1 MSALG
6 NSIAGIVWPWIGLE
20 RTGDPAAA
28 GLVAAAVAVP
38 SVIFAFLGGYL
49 IDTVGRKP
57 MSVISDIISGAS
69 VAGVVLID
77 QTLGLTI
84 AWFIAL
90 GIIGG
95 VGDIPGMA
103 ARSALVGDVA
113 QSSNKTVDYIA
124 GLNQAI
130 LGVAF
135 LVGPAVAGVLLAA
148 LESSL
153 VLIITAAC
161 SFLAALL
168 TTFLRLAKR
177 ELTEEEKRAAAAD
190 NALNLQALKSWGQVI
205 SPAPIRMLA
214 ILTFVGVAL
223 VGPFLGVLMPAHF
236 QKAEQPFLLGLAF
249 SFYAIGMM
257 ISGAGIAKVGTSRR
271 RLVWAVAIGV
281 EAIGF
286 AMMAALGV
294 SWLVVIGCGI
304 AGLAG
309 GMLSPLQMVLITE
322 ETPEHMRGRAFS
334 LFTAIMQFGGP
345 IGLVI
350 ASGLLT
356 TLSIYQLAV
365 LLVAAYMLVAVWA
378 MIRGLNILPSF
389 VASEATTT
397 PVDTVSGQG
406 SPEGETSS

>member
-6 NSIAGIVWPWIGLE
+6 NSIAGIVWPWIVLE

-38 SVIFAFLGGYL
+38 SVIFASLGGYR

-69 VAGVVLID
+69 VAGV
-77 QTLGLTI
+77 
-84 AWFIAL
+84 
-90 GIIGG
+90 
-95 VGDIPGMA
+95 
-103 ARSALVGDVA
+103 
-113 QSSNKTVDYIA
+113 
-124 GLNQAI
+124 
-130 LGVAF
+130 AF

-148 LESSL
+148 LNSSL

-177 ELTEEEKRAAAAD
+177 ELTEEEKQATAAD
-190 NALNLQALKSWGQVI
+190 NALNLQALKSWDRLSV
-205 SPAPIRMLA
+205 PH
-214 ILTFVGVAL
+214 
-223 VGPFLGVLMPAHF
+223 PFGC
-236 QKAEQPFLLGLAF
+236 LAF

-309 GMLSPLQMVLITE
+309 GMLSPLQMVLIT
-322 ETPEHMRGRAFS
+322 
-334 LFTAIMQFGGP
+334 
-345 IGLVI
+345 
-350 ASGLLT
+350 
-356 TLSIYQLAV
+356 LSIYQLAV

-378 MIRGLNILPSF
+378 MIRGLKVLPSF

-397 PVDTVSGQG
+397 PVDTISGQG

>member
-6 NSIAGIVWPWIGLE
+6 NSIAGIVWPWIVLE

-69 VAGVVLID
+69 VAGVVIVD

-113 QSSNKTVDYIA
+113 QSSGKTVDYLA

-130 LGVAF
+130 MGVAF
-135 LVGPAVAGVLLAA
+135 LVGPAVAGVLLAS
-148 LESSL
+148 LDSSL
-153 VLIITAAC
+153 VLIITSAC
-161 SFLAALL
+161 SFIAALL
-168 TTFLRLAKR
+168 TAFLRLAKR
-177 ELTEEEKRAAAAD
+177 KLTEEEQQAAAAD
-190 NALNLQALKSWGQVI
+190 NALSLRALKSWGQVVR
-205 SPAPIRMLA
+205 PAPIRMLA

-236 QKAEQPFLLGLAF
+236 QNVEQPFLLGLAF

-271 RLVWAVAIGV
+271 RLVWVVAIGV
-281 EAIGF
+281 EALGF

-294 SWLVVIGCGI
+294 SWLVVLGCGI

-365 LLVAAYMLVAVWA
+365 ALVVAYLVVAAWA
-378 MIRGLNILPSF
+378 MIRGLQVLPSY

-397 PVDTVSGQG
+397 AVGDGF
-406 SPEGETSS
+406 PEDEASS

>member
-6 NSIAGIVWPWIGLE
+6 NSIAGIVWPWIVLE

-38 SVIFAFLGGYL
+38 SVIFASLGGYL
-49 IDTVGRKP
+49 IDTVGRKH
-57 MSVISDIISGAS
+57 MSVISDVISGAS
-69 VAGVVLID
+69 VAGVVLVD

-84 AWFIAL
+84 
-90 GIIGG
+90 
-95 VGDIPGMA
+95 
-103 ARSALVGDVA
+103 
-113 QSSNKTVDYIA
+113 VD
-124 GLNQAI
+124 
-130 LGVAF
+130 
-135 LVGPAVAGVLLAA
+135 
-148 LESSL
+148 
-153 VLIITAAC
+153 
-161 SFLAALL
+161 
-168 TTFLRLAKR
+168 
-177 ELTEEEKRAAAAD
+177 
-190 NALNLQALKSWGQVI
+190 
-205 SPAPIRMLA
+205 
-214 ILTFVGVAL
+214 VAL
-223 VGPFLGVLMPAHF
+223 VGPFLGVLMPTHF
-236 QKAEQPFLLGLAF
+236 HKAEQSFLLGLAF

-294 SWLVVIGCGI
+294 SWFVVIGCGI

-309 GMLSPLQMVLITE
+309 GMLSPLQMVLI
-322 ETPEHMRGRAFS
+322 
-334 LFTAIMQFGGP
+334 
-345 IGLVI
+345 
-350 ASGLLT
+350 

-378 MIRGLNILPSF
+378 MIRGLKVLPSF

-397 PVDTVSGQG
+397 PVDTISGQG

>member
-20 RTGDPAAA
+20 RTGDLAAA
-28 GLVAAAVAVP
+28 GLVAAAVTVP
-38 SVIFAFLGGYL
+38 SVIFASLGGYL

-69 VAGVVLID
+69 VAGVVLVD

-103 ARSALVGDVA
+103 ARPALVGDVSQA
-113 QSSNKTVDYIA
+113 SGKTVDYIA

-148 LESSL
+148 LDSSL

-177 ELTEEEKRAAAAD
+177 ELTEEEKQAAAAD

-205 SPAPIRMLA
+205 SPAPIRMLG
-214 ILTFVGVAL
+214 IF
-223 VGPFLGVLMPAHF
+223 FLRHRHDDF
-236 QKAEQPFLLGLAF
+236 
-249 SFYAIGMM
+249 
-257 ISGAGIAKVGTSRR
+257 RR
-271 RLVWAVAIGV
+271 RHCQ
-281 EAIGF
+281 
-286 AMMAALGV
+286 
-294 SWLVVIGCGI
+294 SR
-304 AGLAG
+304 
-309 GMLSPLQMVLITE
+309 
-322 ETPEHMRGRAFS
+322 H
-334 LFTAIMQFGGP
+334 
-345 IGLVI
+345 I
-350 ASGLLT
+350 ASS
-356 TLSIYQLAV
+356 LSV
-365 LLVAAYMLVAVWA
+365 GRCHW
-378 MIRGLNILPSF
+378 G
-389 VASEATTT
+389 
-397 PVDTVSGQG
+397 
-406 SPEGETSS
+406 

>member
-1 MSALG
+1 M
-6 NSIAGIVWPWIGLE
+6 
-20 RTGDPAAA
+20 
-28 GLVAAAVAVP
+28 
-38 SVIFAFLGGYL
+38 
-49 IDTVGRKP
+49 
-57 MSVISDIISGAS
+57 
-69 VAGVVLID
+69 
-77 QTLGLTI
+77 
-84 AWFIAL
+84 AW
-90 GIIGG
+90 G
-95 VGDIPGMA
+95 GDIPGMA
-103 ARSALVGDVA
+103 ARSALVGDVSQA
-113 QSSNKTVDYIA
+113 SGKTVDYIA

-148 LESSL
+148 LNSSL

-177 ELTEEEKRAAAAD
+177 ELTEEEKQATAAD
-190 NALNLQALKSWGQVI
+190 NALNLQALKSWDKLSV
-205 SPAPIRMLA
+205 PH
-214 ILTFVGVAL
+214 
-223 VGPFLGVLMPAHF
+223 PFGC
-236 QKAEQPFLLGLAF
+236 LAF

-309 GMLSPLQMVLITE
+309 GMLSPLQMVLIT
-322 ETPEHMRGRAFS
+322 
-334 LFTAIMQFGGP
+334 
-345 IGLVI
+345 
-350 ASGLLT
+350 
-356 TLSIYQLAV
+356 LSIYQLAV

-378 MIRGLNILPSF
+378 MIRGLKVLPSF

-397 PVDTVSGQG
+397 PVDTISGQG

>member
-1 MSALG
+1 MNIWIYRGSAGMSALG
-6 NSIAGIVWPWIGLE
+6 NSIAGIVRPWIVLE

-38 SVIFAFLGGYL
+38 SVIFASLGGYR

-69 VAGVVLID
+69 VAGV
-77 QTLGLTI
+77 
-84 AWFIAL
+84 
-90 GIIGG
+90 
-95 VGDIPGMA
+95 
-103 ARSALVGDVA
+103 
-113 QSSNKTVDYIA
+113 
-124 GLNQAI
+124 
-130 LGVAF
+130 AF

-148 LESSL
+148 LNSSL

-168 TTFLRLAKR
+168 TTFLRWAKC
-177 ELTEEEKRAAAAD
+177 ELTEEEKQAAAAD
-190 NALNLQALKSWGQVI
+190 NALNLQALKSWDRLSV
-205 SPAPIRMLA
+205 PH
-214 ILTFVGVAL
+214 
-223 VGPFLGVLMPAHF
+223 PFGC
-236 QKAEQPFLLGLAF
+236 LAF

-257 ISGAGIAKVGTSRR
+257 ISRAGIAKVGTSRR
-271 RLVWAVAIGV
+271 RLVRAVAIGV

-294 SWLVVIGCGI
+294 SWFVVIGCGI

-309 GMLSPLQMVLITE
+309 GMLSPLQMVLI
-322 ETPEHMRGRAFS
+322 
-334 LFTAIMQFGGP
+334 
-345 IGLVI
+345 
-350 ASGLLT
+350 

-378 MIRGLNILPSF
+378 MIRGLKVLPSF

-397 PVDTVSGQG
+397 PVDTISGQG

>member
-6 NSIAGIVWPWIGLE
+6 NSIAGIVWPWIVLE

-38 SVIFAFLGGYL
+38 SVIFASLGGYL

-69 VAGVVLID
+69 VAGV
-77 QTLGLTI
+77 
-84 AWFIAL
+84 
-90 GIIGG
+90 
-95 VGDIPGMA
+95 
-103 ARSALVGDVA
+103 
-113 QSSNKTVDYIA
+113 
-124 GLNQAI
+124 
-130 LGVAF
+130 AF
-135 LVGPAVAGVLLAA
+135 LVGPAVAGVLSAA
-148 LESSL
+148 LNSSL
-153 VLIITAAC
+153 VRIITAAC

-177 ELTEEEKRAAAAD
+177 ELTEEEKQAAAAD
-190 NALNLQALKSWGQVI
+190 NALNLQALKSWDKLSV
-205 SPAPIRMLA
+205 PH
-214 ILTFVGVAL
+214 
-223 VGPFLGVLMPAHF
+223 PFGC
-236 QKAEQPFLLGLAF
+236 LAF

-294 SWLVVIGCGI
+294 SWFVVIGCGI

-309 GMLSPLQMVLITE
+309 GMLSPLQMVLI
-322 ETPEHMRGRAFS
+322 
-334 LFTAIMQFGGP
+334 
-345 IGLVI
+345 
-350 ASGLLT
+350 

-378 MIRGLNILPSF
+378 MIRGLKVLPSF

-397 PVDTVSGQG
+397 PVDTISGQG

>member
-6 NSIAGIVWPWIGLE
+6 NSIAGIVWPWIVLE

-38 SVIFAFLGGYL
+38 SVIFASLGGYR

-69 VAGVVLID
+69 VAGV
-77 QTLGLTI
+77 
-84 AWFIAL
+84 
-90 GIIGG
+90 
-95 VGDIPGMA
+95 
-103 ARSALVGDVA
+103 
-113 QSSNKTVDYIA
+113 
-124 GLNQAI
+124 
-130 LGVAF
+130 AF

-148 LESSL
+148 LNSSL

-168 TTFLRLAKR
+168 TTFLRLAKC
-177 ELTEEEKRAAAAD
+177 ELTEEEKQAAAAD
-190 NALNLQALKSWGQVI
+190 NALNLQALKSWDRLSV
-205 SPAPIRMLA
+205 PH
-214 ILTFVGVAL
+214 
-223 VGPFLGVLMPAHF
+223 PFGC
-236 QKAEQPFLLGLAF
+236 LAF

-257 ISGAGIAKVGTSRR
+257 ISRAGIAKVGTSRR
-271 RLVWAVAIGV
+271 RLVRAVAIGV

-294 SWLVVIGCGI
+294 SWFVVIGCGI

-309 GMLSPLQMVLITE
+309 GMLSPLQMVL
-322 ETPEHMRGRAFS
+322 M
-334 LFTAIMQFGGP
+334 
-345 IGLVI
+345 
-350 ASGLLT
+350 

-378 MIRGLNILPSF
+378 MIRGLKVLPSF

-397 PVDTVSGQG
+397 PVDTISGQG

>member
-6 NSIAGIVWPWIGLE
+6 NSIAGIVWPWIVLE

-38 SVIFAFLGGYL
+38 SVIFASLGGYR

-69 VAGVVLID
+69 VAGV
-77 QTLGLTI
+77 
-84 AWFIAL
+84 
-90 GIIGG
+90 
-95 VGDIPGMA
+95 
-103 ARSALVGDVA
+103 
-113 QSSNKTVDYIA
+113 
-124 GLNQAI
+124 
-130 LGVAF
+130 AF
-135 LVGPAVAGVLLAA
+135 LVGPAVAGVLSAA
-148 LESSL
+148 LNSSL
-153 VLIITAAC
+153 VRIITAAC

-177 ELTEEEKRAAAAD
+177 ELTKEEKQAAAAD
-190 NALNLQALKSWGQVI
+190 NALNLQALKSWDRLSV
-205 SPAPIRMLA
+205 PH
-214 ILTFVGVAL
+214 
-223 VGPFLGVLMPAHF
+223 PFGC
-236 QKAEQPFLLGLAF
+236 LAF
-249 SFYAIGMM
+249 SFYAIGMI

-294 SWLVVIGCGI
+294 SCLVVIGCGI

-309 GMLSPLQMVLITE
+309 GMLSPLQMVLIT
-322 ETPEHMRGRAFS
+322 
-334 LFTAIMQFGGP
+334 
-345 IGLVI
+345 
-350 ASGLLT
+350 
-356 TLSIYQLAV
+356 LSMYQLAV

-378 MIRGLNILPSF
+378 MFRGLKVLPSF

-397 PVDTVSGQG
+397 PVDTISGQG

>member
-6 NSIAGIVWPWIGLE
+6 NSIAGIVWPWIVLE

-38 SVIFAFLGGYL
+38 SVIFASLGGYL

-69 VAGVVLID
+69 VAGV
-77 QTLGLTI
+77 
-84 AWFIAL
+84 
-90 GIIGG
+90 
-95 VGDIPGMA
+95 
-103 ARSALVGDVA
+103 
-113 QSSNKTVDYIA
+113 
-124 GLNQAI
+124 
-130 LGVAF
+130 AF
-135 LVGPAVAGVLLAA
+135 LVGPAVAAVLLAA
-148 LESSL
+148 LNSSL

-168 TTFLRLAKR
+168 TTFLRWAKC
-177 ELTEEEKRAAAAD
+177 ELTEEEKQAAAAD
-190 NALNLQALKSWGQVI
+190 NALNLQALKSWDRLSV
-205 SPAPIRMLA
+205 PH
-214 ILTFVGVAL
+214 
-223 VGPFLGVLMPAHF
+223 PFGC
-236 QKAEQPFLLGLAF
+236 LAF

-257 ISGAGIAKVGTSRR
+257 ISRAGIAKVGTSRR
-271 RLVWAVAIGV
+271 RLVRAVAIGV

-304 AGLAG
+304 AGLVG
-309 GMLSPLQMVLITE
+309 GMLSPLQMVL
-322 ETPEHMRGRAFS
+322 M
-334 LFTAIMQFGGP
+334 
-345 IGLVI
+345 
-350 ASGLLT
+350 

-378 MIRGLNILPSF
+378 MIRGLKVLPSF

-397 PVDTVSGQG
+397 PVDTISGQG

>member
-6 NSIAGIVWPWIGLE
+6 NSIAGIVWPWIVLE

-38 SVIFAFLGGYL
+38 SVIFASLGGYL

-69 VAGVVLID
+69 VAGVV
-77 QTLGLTI
+77 
-84 AWFIAL
+84 
-90 GIIGG
+90 
-95 VGDIPGMA
+95 
-103 ARSALVGDVA
+103 
-113 QSSNKTVDYIA
+113 
-124 GLNQAI
+124 
-130 LGVAF
+130 F
-135 LVGPAVAGVLLAA
+135 LVGPAVAAVLLAA
-148 LESSL
+148 LNSRL

-177 ELTEEEKRAAAAD
+177 ELTEEEKQATAAD
-190 NALNLQALKSWGQVI
+190 NALNLQALKSWDRLSV
-205 SPAPIRMLA
+205 PH
-214 ILTFVGVAL
+214 
-223 VGPFLGVLMPAHF
+223 PFGC
-236 QKAEQPFLLGLAF
+236 LAF

-309 GMLSPLQMVLITE
+309 GMLSPLQMVLIT
-322 ETPEHMRGRAFS
+322 
-334 LFTAIMQFGGP
+334 
-345 IGLVI
+345 
-350 ASGLLT
+350 
-356 TLSIYQLAV
+356 LSIYQLAV

-378 MIRGLNILPSF
+378 MIRGLKVLPSF

-397 PVDTVSGQG
+397 PVDTISGQG

>member
-6 NSIAGIVWPWIGLE
+6 NSIAGIVWPWIVLE

-38 SVIFAFLGGYL
+38 SVIFASLGGYL

-69 VAGVVLID
+69 VAGV
-77 QTLGLTI
+77 
-84 AWFIAL
+84 
-90 GIIGG
+90 
-95 VGDIPGMA
+95 
-103 ARSALVGDVA
+103 
-113 QSSNKTVDYIA
+113 
-124 GLNQAI
+124 
-130 LGVAF
+130 AF

-148 LESSL
+148 LNSSL

-168 TTFLRLAKR
+168 TTFLRLAKC
-177 ELTEEEKRAAAAD
+177 ELTEEEKQAAAAD
-190 NALNLQALKSWGQVI
+190 NALNLQALKSWDRLSV
-205 SPAPIRMLA
+205 PH
-214 ILTFVGVAL
+214 
-223 VGPFLGVLMPAHF
+223 PFGC
-236 QKAEQPFLLGLAF
+236 LAF
-249 SFYAIGMM
+249 SFYAIGMI

-294 SWLVVIGCGI
+294 SWFVVIGCGI

-309 GMLSPLQMVLITE
+309 GMLSPLQMVLI
-322 ETPEHMRGRAFS
+322 
-334 LFTAIMQFGGP
+334 
-345 IGLVI
+345 
-350 ASGLLT
+350 

-378 MIRGLNILPSF
+378 MIRGLKVLPSF

-397 PVDTVSGQG
+397 PVDTISGQG

>member
-6 NSIAGIVWPWIGLE
+6 NSIAGIVWPWIVLE

-38 SVIFAFLGGYL
+38 SVIFASLGGYL

-69 VAGVVLID
+69 VAGV
-77 QTLGLTI
+77 
-84 AWFIAL
+84 
-90 GIIGG
+90 
-95 VGDIPGMA
+95 
-103 ARSALVGDVA
+103 
-113 QSSNKTVDYIA
+113 
-124 GLNQAI
+124 
-130 LGVAF
+130 AF

-148 LESSL
+148 LNSSL

-177 ELTEEEKRAAAAD
+177 ELTEEEKQATAAD
-190 NALNLQALKSWGQVI
+190 NALNLQALKSWDRLSV
-205 SPAPIRMLA
+205 PH
-214 ILTFVGVAL
+214 
-223 VGPFLGVLMPAHF
+223 PFGC
-236 QKAEQPFLLGLAF
+236 LAF

-257 ISGAGIAKVGTSRR
+257 ISRAGIAKVGTSRR
-271 RLVWAVAIGV
+271 RLVRAVAIGV

-304 AGLAG
+304 AGLVG
-309 GMLSPLQMVLITE
+309 GMLSPLQMVL
-322 ETPEHMRGRAFS
+322 M
-334 LFTAIMQFGGP
+334 
-345 IGLVI
+345 
-350 ASGLLT
+350 

-378 MIRGLNILPSF
+378 MIRGLKVLPSF

-397 PVDTVSGQG
+397 PVDTISGQG

>member
-6 NSIAGIVWPWIGLE
+6 NSIAGIVWPWIVLE

-38 SVIFAFLGGYL
+38 SVIFASLGGYL

-69 VAGVVLID
+69 VAGV
-77 QTLGLTI
+77 
-84 AWFIAL
+84 
-90 GIIGG
+90 
-95 VGDIPGMA
+95 
-103 ARSALVGDVA
+103 
-113 QSSNKTVDYIA
+113 
-124 GLNQAI
+124 
-130 LGVAF
+130 AF

-148 LESSL
+148 LNSSL

-168 TTFLRLAKR
+168 TTFLRLAKC
-177 ELTEEEKRAAAAD
+177 ELTEEEKQAAAAD
-190 NALNLQALKSWGQVI
+190 NALNLQALKSWDRLSV
-205 SPAPIRMLA
+205 PH
-214 ILTFVGVAL
+214 
-223 VGPFLGVLMPAHF
+223 PFGC
-236 QKAEQPFLLGLAF
+236 LAF
-249 SFYAIGMM
+249 SFYAIGMI

-271 RLVWAVAIGV
+271 RLVRAVAIGV

-304 AGLAG
+304 AGLVG
-309 GMLSPLQMVLITE
+309 GMLSPLQMVL
-322 ETPEHMRGRAFS
+322 M
-334 LFTAIMQFGGP
+334 
-345 IGLVI
+345 
-350 ASGLLT
+350 

-378 MIRGLNILPSF
+378 MIRGLKVLPSF

-397 PVDTVSGQG
+397 PVDTISGQG

>member
-6 NSIAGIVWPWIGLE
+6 NSIAGIVWPWIVLE

-38 SVIFAFLGGYL
+38 SVIFASLGGYR

-69 VAGVVLID
+69 VAGV
-77 QTLGLTI
+77 
-84 AWFIAL
+84 
-90 GIIGG
+90 
-95 VGDIPGMA
+95 
-103 ARSALVGDVA
+103 
-113 QSSNKTVDYIA
+113 
-124 GLNQAI
+124 
-130 LGVAF
+130 AF

-148 LESSL
+148 LNSSL

-168 TTFLRLAKR
+168 TTFLRLAKC
-177 ELTEEEKRAAAAD
+177 ELTEEEKQAAAAD
-190 NALNLQALKSWGQVI
+190 NALNLQALKSWDRLSV
-205 SPAPIRMLA
+205 PH
-214 ILTFVGVAL
+214 
-223 VGPFLGVLMPAHF
+223 PFGC
-236 QKAEQPFLLGLAF
+236 LAF
-249 SFYAIGMM
+249 SFYAIGMI

-309 GMLSPLQMVLITE
+309 GMLSPLQMVLIT
-322 ETPEHMRGRAFS
+322 
-334 LFTAIMQFGGP
+334 
-345 IGLVI
+345 
-350 ASGLLT
+350 
-356 TLSIYQLAV
+356 LSIYQLAV

-378 MIRGLNILPSF
+378 MIRGLKVLPSF

-397 PVDTVSGQG
+397 PVDTISGQG

>member
-6 NSIAGIVWPWIGLE
+6 NSIAGIVWPWIVLE

-38 SVIFAFLGGYL
+38 SVIFASLGGYL

-69 VAGVVLID
+69 VAGV
-77 QTLGLTI
+77 
-84 AWFIAL
+84 
-90 GIIGG
+90 
-95 VGDIPGMA
+95 
-103 ARSALVGDVA
+103 
-113 QSSNKTVDYIA
+113 
-124 GLNQAI
+124 
-130 LGVAF
+130 AF

-148 LESSL
+148 LNSSL

-168 TTFLRLAKR
+168 TTFLRWAKC
-177 ELTEEEKRAAAAD
+177 ELTEEEKQAAAAD
-190 NALNLQALKSWGQVI
+190 NALNLQALKSWDRLSV
-205 SPAPIRMLA
+205 PH
-214 ILTFVGVAL
+214 
-223 VGPFLGVLMPAHF
+223 PFGC
-236 QKAEQPFLLGLAF
+236 LAF

-257 ISGAGIAKVGTSRR
+257 ISRAGIAKVGTSRR
-271 RLVWAVAIGV
+271 RLVRAVAIGV

-294 SWLVVIGCGI
+294 SCLVVIGCGI

-309 GMLSPLQMVLITE
+309 GMLSPLQMVL
-322 ETPEHMRGRAFS
+322 M
-334 LFTAIMQFGGP
+334 
-345 IGLVI
+345 
-350 ASGLLT
+350 

-378 MIRGLNILPSF
+378 MIRGLKVLPSF

-397 PVDTVSGQG
+397 PVDTISGQG

>member
-1 MSALG
+1 MNIWIYLGSAGMSALG
-6 NSIAGIVWPWIGLE
+6 NSIAGIVWPWIVLE

-38 SVIFAFLGGYL
+38 SVIFASLGGYL

-69 VAGVVLID
+69 VAGV
-77 QTLGLTI
+77 
-84 AWFIAL
+84 
-90 GIIGG
+90 
-95 VGDIPGMA
+95 
-103 ARSALVGDVA
+103 
-113 QSSNKTVDYIA
+113 
-124 GLNQAI
+124 
-130 LGVAF
+130 AF

-148 LESSL
+148 LNSSL

-168 TTFLRLAKR
+168 TTFLRLAKC
-177 ELTEEEKRAAAAD
+177 ELTEEEKQAAAAD
-190 NALNLQALKSWGQVI
+190 NALNLQALKSWDRLSV
-205 SPAPIRMLA
+205 PH
-214 ILTFVGVAL
+214 
-223 VGPFLGVLMPAHF
+223 PFGC
-236 QKAEQPFLLGLAF
+236 LAF

-309 GMLSPLQMVLITE
+309 GMLSPLQMVL
-322 ETPEHMRGRAFS
+322 M
-334 LFTAIMQFGGP
+334 
-345 IGLVI
+345 
-350 ASGLLT
+350 

-378 MIRGLNILPSF
+378 MIRGLKVLPSF

-397 PVDTVSGQG
+397 PVDTISGQG

>member
-1 MSALG
+1 MNIWIYLGSAGMSALG
-6 NSIAGIVWPWIGLE
+6 NSIAGIVWPWIVLE

-38 SVIFAFLGGYL
+38 SVIFASLGGYR

-69 VAGVVLID
+69 VAGV
-77 QTLGLTI
+77 
-84 AWFIAL
+84 
-90 GIIGG
+90 
-95 VGDIPGMA
+95 
-103 ARSALVGDVA
+103 
-113 QSSNKTVDYIA
+113 
-124 GLNQAI
+124 
-130 LGVAF
+130 AF

-148 LESSL
+148 LNSSL

-168 TTFLRLAKR
+168 TTFLRLAKC
-177 ELTEEEKRAAAAD
+177 ELTEEEKQAAAAD
-190 NALNLQALKSWGQVI
+190 NALNLQALKSWDRLSV
-205 SPAPIRMLA
+205 PH
-214 ILTFVGVAL
+214 
-223 VGPFLGVLMPAHF
+223 PFGC
-236 QKAEQPFLLGLAF
+236 LAF
-249 SFYAIGMM
+249 SFYAIGMI

-304 AGLAG
+304 AGLVG
-309 GMLSPLQMVLITE
+309 GMLSPLQMVL
-322 ETPEHMRGRAFS
+322 M
-334 LFTAIMQFGGP
+334 
-345 IGLVI
+345 
-350 ASGLLT
+350 

-378 MIRGLNILPSF
+378 MIRGLKVLPSF

-397 PVDTVSGQG
+397 PVDTISGQG

>member
-6 NSIAGIVWPWIGLE
+6 NSIAGIVWPWIVLE

-38 SVIFAFLGGYL
+38 SVIFASLGGYL

-69 VAGVVLID
+69 VAGV
-77 QTLGLTI
+77 
-84 AWFIAL
+84 
-90 GIIGG
+90 
-95 VGDIPGMA
+95 
-103 ARSALVGDVA
+103 
-113 QSSNKTVDYIA
+113 
-124 GLNQAI
+124 
-130 LGVAF
+130 AF
-135 LVGPAVAGVLLAA
+135 LVGPAVAAVLLAA
-148 LESSL
+148 LNSSL

-177 ELTEEEKRAAAAD
+177 ELTEEEKQAAAAD
-190 NALNLQALKSWGQVI
+190 NALNLQALKSWDRLSV
-205 SPAPIRMLA
+205 PH
-214 ILTFVGVAL
+214 
-223 VGPFLGVLMPAHF
+223 PFGC
-236 QKAEQPFLLGLAF
+236 LAF

-271 RLVWAVAIGV
+271 RLVRAVAIGV

-309 GMLSPLQMVLITE
+309 GMLSPLQMVLIT
-322 ETPEHMRGRAFS
+322 
-334 LFTAIMQFGGP
+334 
-345 IGLVI
+345 
-350 ASGLLT
+350 
-356 TLSIYQLAV
+356 LSIYQLAV

-378 MIRGLNILPSF
+378 MIRGLKVLPSF

-397 PVDTVSGQG
+397 PVDTISGQG

>member
-6 NSIAGIVWPWIGLE
+6 NSIAGIVWPWIVLE

-38 SVIFAFLGGYL
+38 SVIFASLGGYR

-69 VAGVVLID
+69 VAGV
-77 QTLGLTI
+77 
-84 AWFIAL
+84 
-90 GIIGG
+90 
-95 VGDIPGMA
+95 
-103 ARSALVGDVA
+103 
-113 QSSNKTVDYIA
+113 
-124 GLNQAI
+124 
-130 LGVAF
+130 AF

-148 LESSL
+148 LNSSL

-168 TTFLRLAKR
+168 TTFLRLAKC
-177 ELTEEEKRAAAAD
+177 ELTEEEKQAAAAD
-190 NALNLQALKSWGQVI
+190 NALNLQALKSWDRLSV
-205 SPAPIRMLA
+205 PH
-214 ILTFVGVAL
+214 
-223 VGPFLGVLMPAHF
+223 PFGC
-236 QKAEQPFLLGLAF
+236 LAF
-249 SFYAIGMM
+249 SFYAIGMI

-294 SWLVVIGCGI
+294 SWFVVIGCGI

-309 GMLSPLQMVLITE
+309 GMLSPLQMVLI
-322 ETPEHMRGRAFS
+322 
-334 LFTAIMQFGGP
+334 
-345 IGLVI
+345 
-350 ASGLLT
+350 

-378 MIRGLNILPSF
+378 MIRGLKVLPSF

-397 PVDTVSGQG
+397 PVDTISGQG

>member
-1 MSALG
+1 MNIWIYLGSAGMSALG
-6 NSIAGIVWPWIGLE
+6 NSIAGIVWPWIVLE

-38 SVIFAFLGGYL
+38 SVIFASLGGYR

-69 VAGVVLID
+69 VAGV
-77 QTLGLTI
+77 
-84 AWFIAL
+84 
-90 GIIGG
+90 
-95 VGDIPGMA
+95 
-103 ARSALVGDVA
+103 
-113 QSSNKTVDYIA
+113 
-124 GLNQAI
+124 
-130 LGVAF
+130 AF

-148 LESSL
+148 LNSSL

-168 TTFLRLAKR
+168 TTFLRLAKC
-177 ELTEEEKRAAAAD
+177 ELTEEEKQAAAAD
-190 NALNLQALKSWGQVI
+190 NALNLQALKSWDRLSV
-205 SPAPIRMLA
+205 PH
-214 ILTFVGVAL
+214 
-223 VGPFLGVLMPAHF
+223 PFGC
-236 QKAEQPFLLGLAF
+236 LAF

-257 ISGAGIAKVGTSRR
+257 ISRAGIAKVGTSRR
-271 RLVWAVAIGV
+271 RLVRAVAIGV

-304 AGLAG
+304 AGLVG
-309 GMLSPLQMVLITE
+309 GMLSPLQMVL
-322 ETPEHMRGRAFS
+322 M
-334 LFTAIMQFGGP
+334 
-345 IGLVI
+345 
-350 ASGLLT
+350 

-378 MIRGLNILPSF
+378 MIRGLKVLPSF

-397 PVDTVSGQG
+397 PVDTISGQG

>member
-1 MSALG
+1 MNIWIYLGSAGMSALG
-6 NSIAGIVWPWIGLE
+6 NSIAGIVWPWIVLE

-38 SVIFAFLGGYL
+38 SVIFASLGGYL

-69 VAGVVLID
+69 VAGV
-77 QTLGLTI
+77 
-84 AWFIAL
+84 
-90 GIIGG
+90 
-95 VGDIPGMA
+95 
-103 ARSALVGDVA
+103 
-113 QSSNKTVDYIA
+113 
-124 GLNQAI
+124 
-130 LGVAF
+130 AF

-148 LESSL
+148 LNSSL

-168 TTFLRLAKR
+168 TTFLRLAKC
-177 ELTEEEKRAAAAD
+177 ELTEEEKQAAAAD
-190 NALNLQALKSWGQVI
+190 NALNLQALKSWDRLSV
-205 SPAPIRMLA
+205 PH
-214 ILTFVGVAL
+214 
-223 VGPFLGVLMPAHF
+223 PFGC
-236 QKAEQPFLLGLAF
+236 LAF
-249 SFYAIGMM
+249 SFYAIGMI

-294 SWLVVIGCGI
+294 SWFVVIGCGI

-309 GMLSPLQMVLITE
+309 GMLSPLQMVLI
-322 ETPEHMRGRAFS
+322 
-334 LFTAIMQFGGP
+334 
-345 IGLVI
+345 
-350 ASGLLT
+350 

-378 MIRGLNILPSF
+378 MIRGLKVLPSF

-397 PVDTVSGQG
+397 PVDTISGQG

>member
-6 NSIAGIVWPWIGLE
+6 NSIAGIVWPWIVLE

-38 SVIFAFLGGYL
+38 SVIFASLGGYL

-69 VAGVVLID
+69 VAGV
-77 QTLGLTI
+77 
-84 AWFIAL
+84 
-90 GIIGG
+90 
-95 VGDIPGMA
+95 
-103 ARSALVGDVA
+103 
-113 QSSNKTVDYIA
+113 
-124 GLNQAI
+124 
-130 LGVAF
+130 AF

-148 LESSL
+148 LNSSL

-177 ELTEEEKRAAAAD
+177 ELTEEEKQATAAD
-190 NALNLQALKSWGQVI
+190 NALNLQALKSWDRLSV
-205 SPAPIRMLA
+205 PH
-214 ILTFVGVAL
+214 
-223 VGPFLGVLMPAHF
+223 PFGC
-236 QKAEQPFLLGLAF
+236 LAF

-257 ISGAGIAKVGTSRR
+257 ISRAGIAKVGTSRR
-271 RLVWAVAIGV
+271 RLVRAVAIGV

-309 GMLSPLQMVLITE
+309 GMLSPLQMVLIT
-322 ETPEHMRGRAFS
+322 
-334 LFTAIMQFGGP
+334 
-345 IGLVI
+345 
-350 ASGLLT
+350 
-356 TLSIYQLAV
+356 LSIYQLAV

-378 MIRGLNILPSF
+378 MIRGLKVLPSF

-397 PVDTVSGQG
+397 PVDTISGQG

>member
-6 NSIAGIVWPWIGLE
+6 NSIAGIVWPWIVLE

-38 SVIFAFLGGYL
+38 SVIFASLGGYL

-69 VAGVVLID
+69 VAGV
-77 QTLGLTI
+77 
-84 AWFIAL
+84 
-90 GIIGG
+90 
-95 VGDIPGMA
+95 
-103 ARSALVGDVA
+103 
-113 QSSNKTVDYIA
+113 
-124 GLNQAI
+124 
-130 LGVAF
+130 AF

-148 LESSL
+148 LNSSL

-177 ELTEEEKRAAAAD
+177 ELTEEEKQAAAAD
-190 NALNLQALKSWGQVI
+190 NALNLQALKSWDRLSV
-205 SPAPIRMLA
+205 PH
-214 ILTFVGVAL
+214 
-223 VGPFLGVLMPAHF
+223 PFGC
-236 QKAEQPFLLGLAF
+236 LAF

-271 RLVWAVAIGV
+271 RLVRAVAIGV

-304 AGLAG
+304 AGLVG
-309 GMLSPLQMVLITE
+309 GMLSPLQMVL
-322 ETPEHMRGRAFS
+322 M
-334 LFTAIMQFGGP
+334 
-345 IGLVI
+345 
-350 ASGLLT
+350 

-378 MIRGLNILPSF
+378 MIRGLKVLPSF

-397 PVDTVSGQG
+397 PVDTISGQG

>member
-6 NSIAGIVWPWIGLE
+6 NSIAGIVRPWIVLE

-38 SVIFAFLGGYL
+38 SVIFASLGGYL

-69 VAGVVLID
+69 VAGV
-77 QTLGLTI
+77 
-84 AWFIAL
+84 
-90 GIIGG
+90 
-95 VGDIPGMA
+95 
-103 ARSALVGDVA
+103 
-113 QSSNKTVDYIA
+113 
-124 GLNQAI
+124 
-130 LGVAF
+130 AF

-148 LESSL
+148 LNSSL

-168 TTFLRLAKR
+168 TTFLRLAKC
-177 ELTEEEKRAAAAD
+177 ELTEEEKQAAAAD
-190 NALNLQALKSWGQVI
+190 NALNLQALKSWDRLSV
-205 SPAPIRMLA
+205 PH
-214 ILTFVGVAL
+214 
-223 VGPFLGVLMPAHF
+223 PFGC
-236 QKAEQPFLLGLAF
+236 LAF

-294 SWLVVIGCGI
+294 SCLVVIGCGI

-309 GMLSPLQMVLITE
+309 GMLSPLQMVLIT
-322 ETPEHMRGRAFS
+322 
-334 LFTAIMQFGGP
+334 
-345 IGLVI
+345 
-350 ASGLLT
+350 
-356 TLSIYQLAV
+356 LSMYQLAV

-378 MIRGLNILPSF
+378 MFRGLKVLPSF

-397 PVDTVSGQG
+397 PVDTISGQG